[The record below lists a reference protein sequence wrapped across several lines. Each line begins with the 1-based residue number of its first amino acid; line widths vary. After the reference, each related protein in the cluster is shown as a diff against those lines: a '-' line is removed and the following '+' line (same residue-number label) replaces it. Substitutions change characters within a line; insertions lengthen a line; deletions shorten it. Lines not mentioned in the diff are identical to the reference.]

1 MCTNFS
7 TSQILVFHNFT
18 KSYPQI
24 LLFLIK
30 LSTFPQSFPQ
40 AKLFPR
46 QFYMRV
52 VRRASSAERYEA
64 KHVDSH
70 IKRAGMRACSHPIFI
85 EKTSAPDWGGGIF
98 LPPLSYYQ
106 GGGIFL
112 PLGSVSKLR
121 GRSFY

>member
-1 MCTNFS
+1 MKMGVCTNFS
-7 TSQILVFHNFT
+7 TSQVLVFHNFT

-30 LSTFPQSFPQ
+30 LSTFPQSYPQ
-40 AKLFPR
+40 VKLFPR

-70 IKRAGMRACSHPIFI
+70 IKRAGMRACSHPHFI
-85 EKTSAPDWGGGIF
+85 EKITTPPDWGGF
-98 LPPLSYYQ
+98 FYPPSPITR
-106 GGGIFL
+106 GGVFFS
-112 PLGSVSKLR
+112 PSVV
-121 GRSFY
+121 FQN